1 MEARDLTTEEMI
13 QALSK
18 SKNELV
24 ALKCQ
29 RILNKETTILT
40 ERIWSGSFMTYV
52 LTGDFKN
59 AMRSADSHNREALE
73 NAHLLIDIND

>member
-24 ALKCQ
+24 AIKCQ

-52 LTGDFKN
+52 LSGDFKN
-59 AMRSADSHNREALE
+59 AMRSADSYNREALE
-73 NAHLLIDIND
+73 NAYFINQKK

>member
-24 ALKCQ
+24 AIKCQ
-29 RILNKETTILT
+29 RILNQETTILT
-40 ERIWSGSFMTYV
+40 ERIYSGSFMTYV

-59 AMRSADSHNREALE
+59 AMRSADSYNREALE
-73 NAHLLIDIND
+73 NALNEGGSNE